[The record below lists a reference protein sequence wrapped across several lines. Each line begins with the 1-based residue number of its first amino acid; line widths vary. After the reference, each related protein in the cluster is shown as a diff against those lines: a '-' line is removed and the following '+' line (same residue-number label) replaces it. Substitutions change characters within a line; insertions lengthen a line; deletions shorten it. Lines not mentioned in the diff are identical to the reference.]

1 MGFLADYDALA
12 ESTAPPEQIAQQ
24 QMQLFEMWLAG
35 KPDQLFGELRAGR
48 PIFMT
53 PAPVVVSRFRDVVEI
68 LEYNQIYTV
77 APWGEAM
84 RRDMGGPNFVLGME
98 DSAEYKREISI
109 LRLAVRR
116 EDADTVTRM
125 SARNAQ
131 RLAAEGQTKGIFDIT
146 DGYARLIPTLFVGE
160 YIGTPGPDPTTLMTW
175 ERTLFFDI
183 FFNLTHDPA
192 KQAAALAASKSLD
205 DYIQSVIDKTQ
216 AAHRSGE
223 LYPDTVLGRLLAIQ
237 SLRPSD
243 LSNGRVRVNI
253 TGCIAGVIDN
263 VCSGIVNAMD
273 VLLSRPDAL
282 PGAIAAAQSDNDALL
297 TRYVLEALRFNVP
310 APLLFRISS
319 EDHILAR
326 GTPREAVVPANKLIF
341 VSTASAMVDET
352 ELNQP
357 QNFDLNRPMTQYLH
371 FGWGLHECLGKYLS
385 IPMLTQAVKALLRLK
400 NIRRADGDAG
410 QVKRDGPFPVAFS
423 VTCDRA

>member
-1 MGFLADYDALA
+1 MGFLEDYDALA
-12 ESTAPPEQIAQQ
+12 KASAPPAQIAQQ

-35 KPDQLFGELRAGR
+35 KPAQLFAELRAGR
-48 PIFMT
+48 PIFTT
-53 PAPVVVSRFRDVVEI
+53 PGPIVISRYRDVVEVM
-68 LEYNQIYTV
+68 EYDQIYTV

-98 DSAEYKREISI
+98 DGAEYKREISI

-116 EDADTVTRM
+116 EDADTVTQM
-125 SARNAQ
+125 AARNAR
-131 RLAAEGQTKGIFDIT
+131 RLATEGQAKGTFDIT

-175 ERTLFFDI
+175 ERTVFFDI

-192 KQAAALAASKSLD
+192 KQAAALAASKALS
-205 DYIQSVIDKTQ
+205 DYIQSAIDKTH
-216 AAHRSGE
+216 AAHKSGE
-223 LYPDTVLGRLLAIQ
+223 RYPDTVLGRLLAIQ
-237 SLRPSD
+237 SLRPTD
-243 LSNGRVRVNI
+243 LSNERVRVNI
-253 TGCIAGVIDN
+253 AGCIAGVIDN

-282 PGAIAAAQSDNDALL
+282 PGAIAAAQSNNDAVL

-310 APLLFRISS
+310 APLLFRFSA
-319 EDHILAR
+319 EGHTLAR
-326 GTPREAVVPANKLIF
+326 GTAREAVVPANKLIF

-352 ELNQP
+352 ELNEP
-357 QNFDLNRPMTQYLH
+357 QTFDLNRPITQYLH

-400 NIRRADGDAG
+400 NIRRSDGDAG

-423 VTCDRA
+423 VTCDKG